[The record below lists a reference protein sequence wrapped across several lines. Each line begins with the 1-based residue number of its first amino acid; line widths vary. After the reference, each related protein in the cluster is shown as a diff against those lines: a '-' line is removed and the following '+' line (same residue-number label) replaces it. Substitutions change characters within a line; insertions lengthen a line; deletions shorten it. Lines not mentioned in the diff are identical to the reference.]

1 MRILR
6 LAAIVLISLTFIIKD
21 GYGGKIVKA
30 KYAGEFIATGV
41 GARALG
47 MGGTFVA
54 ISEDIT
60 AGYWNPS
67 ALAKIQYPQI
77 AAMHAQRFAGI
88 VNYNYGA
95 IALPIGNK
103 SSIAVSLIRLGVDD
117 IPNTTEALLDYGVDG
132 IPGTAD
138 LGEGNGKI
146 DDNERLDPNKVFYF
160 NSAEYAFYVSYGIR
174 KSERFYYGG
183 NVKIIRK
190 GIGENSAYGM
200 GFDFSCLWQPYS
212 HLNIGAN
219 LQDVTTTLLVWDTGR
234 KEAITPTAKIG
245 AAYIWES
252 PKIMGQLI
260 PAFDMDVRFEN
271 RRYSAQYNLGSV
283 SFDLHAG
290 MEYRFKQLLA
300 FRTGLDTGRFTAG
313 FGIKLPKLN
322 IDYAFLR
329 HYDLGD
335 THRISVILT
344 IEEDKFK
351 RR

>member
-1 MRILR
+1 MRLLR
-6 LAAIVLISLTFIIKD
+6 FAAIVLISLIFIIKD

-30 KYAGEFIATGV
+30 KYAGEFISTGV

-47 MGGTFVA
+47 MGGTYVA

-60 AGYWNPS
+60 AAYWNPS
-67 ALAKIQYPQI
+67 ALAKIQYPKI
-77 AAMHAQRFAGI
+77 SAMHAQRFAGI

-117 IPNTTEALLDYGVDG
+117 IPNTTEALLDYGSDG
-132 IPGTAD
+132 IPGTGD
-138 LGEGNGKI
+138 LGEGNGQI
-146 DDNERLDPNKVFYF
+146 DENERLDPNKVFFF
-160 NSAEYAFYVSYGIR
+160 NSAEYAFFLSYGIR
-174 KSERFYYGG
+174 KSDKFYYGG
-183 NVKIIRK
+183 NVKVIRK
-190 GIGENSAYGM
+190 GIGENSAWGM
-200 GFDFSCLWQPYS
+200 GFDLSCLWQPYS
-212 HLNIGAN
+212 HLNVGVN
-219 LQDVTTTLLVWDTGR
+219 LQDLTTTLLVWDTGR
-234 KEAITPTAKIG
+234 NEAITPTAKIG
-245 AAYIWES
+245 AAYTWES
-252 PKIMGQLI
+252 PIIVGQLT
-260 PAFDMDVRFEN
+260 PAFEMDVRFEN
-271 RRYSAQYNLGSV
+271 RRYSAQYNLGSA

-300 FRTGLDTGRFTAG
+300 FRAGLDAGRFTAG

-329 HYDLGD
+329 HNDLGD

-344 IEEDKFK
+344 IEEDKYK

>member
-1 MRILR
+1 MRLLR
-6 LAAIVLISLTFIIKD
+6 FAAIVLIGLIFIIKD

-30 KYAGEFIATGV
+30 KYAGEFISTGV

-54 ISEDIT
+54 IADDIT

-67 ALAKIQYPQI
+67 ALAKIHFPQI
-77 AAMHAQRFAGI
+77 SAMHAQRFAGI

-95 IALPIGNK
+95 IALPIGDK

-117 IPNTTEALLDYGVDG
+117 IPNTTEALLDYGNDG
-132 IPGTAD
+132 IPGTGD
-138 LGEGNGKI
+138 LGEGNGQI
-146 DDNERLDPNKVFYF
+146 DENERLDPNKVFFF
-160 NSAEYAFYVSYGIR
+160 NSAEYAFFLSYGIR
-174 KSERFYYGG
+174 KSDRFYYGG
-183 NVKIIRK
+183 NIKVIRK
-190 GIGENSAYGM
+190 GIGENSAWGM
-200 GFDFSCLWQPYS
+200 GFDLSCLWQPFS
-212 HLNIGAN
+212 NLNVGLN
-219 LQDVTTTLLVWDTGR
+219 LQDLTTTLLVWDTGR
-234 KEAITPTAKIG
+234 NEAITPTAKIG

-252 PKIMGQLI
+252 PLLFGQLI

-271 RRYSAQYNLGSV
+271 RRYSAQYNLGSA

-290 MEYRFKQLLA
+290 LEYRFKQLMA
-300 FRTGLDTGRFTAG
+300 FRAGFDTGRFTAG

-329 HYDLGD
+329 HNDLSD
-335 THRISVILT
+335 THRISVILS